1 MIRLRLLIFLFV
13 AGLTSCSQSDNEAA
27 QISVAAGEN
36 TAAQSANVS
45 IVAADVSYDRLLNA
59 ESEPS
64 QWMMKGGTYEERY
77 FSPLDEINRE
87 NVGEL
92 DLAWYA
98 DYDVNLSQQGTPL
111 YVDGVIYVSTAWSM
125 VNAFDARSGELL
137 WHYDPQTPKE
147 IVTKVCCGIVNR
159 GIAAYEGKIYLG
171 TLDGYV
177 VAINADT
184 GEEEWRKLTVDPSG
198 PYTITSA
205 PRIIKEQ
212 VVIGNSGAE
221 KSARGYLG
229 AYDAETGEDRW
240 RVYTVPGNP
249 ELGFETSQMEMAA
262 STWSGNWWELGGGG
276 TVWDAVV
283 YDEVNDLIIFGTGN
297 GTPWD
302 QRARDPEGGDN
313 LFIASLLAV
322 DADTGEYIWHYQTT
336 PGDTWDYDAMS
347 PMMLLDLEVDGV
359 ERHVVAQPN
368 KNGFFY
374 MLDAGTGE
382 LLRGYPFTE
391 VNWAT
396 DIDMDTGRP
405 TEVPAARYDRENIF
419 NLAPGVQGGHGW
431 HANAWNP
438 ETGYIYIAT
447 QRAYFAMQSL
457 EEFTPNYE
465 STGNNLAIDMSANFN
480 YYRDNPDAPRGFV
493 GYVSAWDP
501 VSGEEMWRSEEN
513 GGPTGSVIS
522 TGGGLVFSGGGNNTN
537 EFRAYDTVTGEKLWS
552 FDTQTGMVAAPITYE
567 MDGRQYLAAS
577 VGINQAGNYFA
588 PNYSRLLVFALSG
601 EANLPEALTFS
612 PRELSPPELNVSP
625 EVVALGGE
633 LYSQHCSVCHG
644 TGGQMRGANFPN
656 LLVTPLLHSQLGFD
670 QVVID
675 GIRADKGMVSF
686 SERVDADESDAIR
699 WFLVAQATEQL
710 NATPLAPPEDVG
722 TTEDVHTDEEE
733 E

>member
-322 DADTGEYIWHYQTT
+322 DA
-336 PGDTWDYDAMS
+336 
-347 PMMLLDLEVDGV
+347 
-359 ERHVVAQPN
+359 
-368 KNGFFY
+368 
-374 MLDAGTGE
+374 
-382 LLRGYPFTE
+382 
-391 VNWAT
+391 
-396 DIDMDTGRP
+396 
-405 TEVPAARYDRENIF
+405 
-419 NLAPGVQGGHGW
+419 
-431 HANAWNP
+431 
-438 ETGYIYIAT
+438 
-447 QRAYFAMQSL
+447 
-457 EEFTPNYE
+457 
-465 STGNNLAIDMSANFN
+465 
-480 YYRDNPDAPRGFV
+480 
-493 GYVSAWDP
+493 
-501 VSGEEMWRSEEN
+501 
-513 GGPTGSVIS
+513 
-522 TGGGLVFSGGGNNTN
+522 
-537 EFRAYDTVTGEKLWS
+537 
-552 FDTQTGMVAAPITYE
+552 
-567 MDGRQYLAAS
+567 
-577 VGINQAGNYFA
+577 
-588 PNYSRLLVFALSG
+588 
-601 EANLPEALTFS
+601 
-612 PRELSPPELNVSP
+612 
-625 EVVALGGE
+625 
-633 LYSQHCSVCHG
+633 
-644 TGGQMRGANFPN
+644 
-656 LLVTPLLHSQLGFD
+656 
-670 QVVID
+670 
-675 GIRADKGMVSF
+675 
-686 SERVDADESDAIR
+686 
-699 WFLVAQATEQL
+699 
-710 NATPLAPPEDVG
+710 
-722 TTEDVHTDEEE
+722 
-733 E
+733 